1 MRKFL
6 EAYLFYK
13 YPTGKLSFEQRVKKF
28 FADDD
33 VSYNLVSRIINEY
46 SHLGEHFDRGL
57 EPIDVDAMRKISE
70 AVMKK
75 IETIDK
81 PQFKALLESVEN
93 EA

>member
-1 MRKFL
+1 
-6 EAYLFYK
+6 
-13 YPTGKLSFEQRVKKF
+13 
-28 FADDD
+28 

-70 AVMKK
+70 AVMEK
-75 IETIDK
+75 IRAIDK
-81 PQFKALLESVEN
+81 PQFEALLESVEN